1 MDPAFDSKG
10 FIYVADTY
18 NHRIQKFTPE
28 ARFVDILGTKG
39 SESGEL
45 SHPSGITVDDL
56 LYVTKN
62 INKSIF
68 TAKLMENLF
77 NVFERRVTRRTA

>member
-1 MDPAFDSKG
+1 MW
-10 FIYVADTY
+10 IYL
-18 NHRIQKFTPE
+18 I
-28 ARFVDILGTKG
+28 GTKG
-39 SESGEL
+39 SKSGEL

-77 NVFERRVTRRTA
+77 NVLERRVTRRTA